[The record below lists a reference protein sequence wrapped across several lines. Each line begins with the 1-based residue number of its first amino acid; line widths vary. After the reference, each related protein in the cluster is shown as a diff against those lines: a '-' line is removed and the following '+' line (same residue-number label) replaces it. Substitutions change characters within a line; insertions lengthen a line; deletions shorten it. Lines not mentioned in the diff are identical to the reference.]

1 MKSLVKYT
9 AAVVLCGFVSAV
21 SAVEMK
27 IGYVDSE
34 KLIKESPQYAEAQK
48 RLESE
53 FKPRQTDLVAK
64 QKRLKELLDKLK
76 KDGVTMSESERGSLE
91 KDILTRR
98 RQFES
103 DQTALREDSNLRRIQ
118 ELQKL
123 REKVKEVVQEFAKA
137 ESYDVILADGVYF
150 SERLNV
156 TDKILE
162 KLKK

>member
-1 MKSLVKYT
+1 MKALVKYT

-21 SAVEMK
+21 SAQELK

-34 KLIKESPQYAEAQK
+34 KLIKESPQYSQAQK

-53 FKPRQTDLVAK
+53 FKPRQTDLIAK

-76 KDGVTMSESERGSLE
+76 KDGAVMSEEERGRLE
-91 KDILTRR
+91 KDILARR
-98 RQFES
+98 RQLES
-103 DQTALREDSNLRRIQ
+103 DTTALREDSNLRRIQ

-137 ESYDVILADGVYF
+137 EGFDVILADGVYF
-150 SERLNV
+150 SQRLDVTANV
-156 TDKILE
+156 LD